1 MSKKQETAL
10 NVYTLILL
18 NLMFWICGHT
28 PRNIINF
35 NDVSSSA
42 SYIVRFLFFLVFVF
56 FAVLAFAKDKTVFSE
71 KVFDQNQPIAKR
83 WMFGKWIML
92 ILLQIGF
99 DCALLLLSS
108 VGAQWNYIAMDIF
121 IPLFWMILYFICT
134 GKRHWKKE
142 NVRIFIF
149 EFCFILCLTVVNVWL
164 TDSVIAEYISLISK
178 YQTDSPVLSAVKSNA
193 EFFYGIKTALADTV
207 IGISLLVMNRV
218 LAKDEAKAG
227 TCNFT
232 VFSLR
237 MLLIGAVLFACVFL
251 KGIYP
256 DGVLLS
262 FRKHTSD
269 HTSYEYFDEVKES
282 SDTWMIYR
290 LSSERKEMLCYQKD
304 TVMLS
309 IDGKTSVELIRSCA
323 ELRYVKDNALDKDY
337 FLYPVLSDEAEAYIY
352 NGQVICFYENGV
364 PRMIKSEEIKH
375 CEESE
380 ILTRICKNLLSD
392 GNIYIF
398 EYAAEYLERY
408 APDFIED
415 YTERYAKGDF
425 TEAELLWMET
435 NHYRGTYIVD
445 IAKQYQ

>member
-1 MSKKQETAL
+1 MSKRQETAL

-28 PRNIINF
+28 PRSIINF
-35 NDVSSSA
+35 NGVDSVA

-99 DCALLLLSS
+99 DCSLLLLSS

-178 YQTDSPVLSAVKSNA
+178 YQTDSPVLSAVKSNT
-193 EFFYGIKTALADTV
+193 EFLYGIKAALFDAV

-282 SDTWMIYR
+282 SAAWMIYR
-290 LSSERKEMLCYQKD
+290 LSSKRKEMLCYQKD
-304 TVMLS
+304 TVTLS
-309 IDGKTSVELIRSCA
+309 IDGKASVALTRSYA
-323 ELRYVKDNALDKDY
+323 EMRYVKDNELDKDY
-337 FLYPVLSDEAEAYIY
+337 FLYPVLSEETEVYIY
-352 NGQVICFYENGV
+352 DGQIICFYENGV
-364 PRMIKSEEIKH
+364 LHMITMDDIRF
-375 CEESE
+375 CEESKF
-380 ILTRICKNLLSD
+380 LTQVCKKLLSQ
-392 GNIYIF
+392 GNLYIF

-408 APDFIED
+408 APDFIAD
-415 YTERYAKGDF
+415 YTERYANGDF
-425 TEAELLWMET
+425 TEAELLWMEI
-435 NHYRGTYIVD
+435 NRYRDTYVTD
-445 IAKQYQ
+445 IAKQY